1 MGRIWSISTFEI
13 ARVYQKPSSYIL
25 MFIMPLIFTFLFA
38 GVGGNNAATSFKI
51 ALVDQDKTAIS
62 QELVKKMGQEEWL
75 DIKLIELSEAE
86 KQLSNKSISGMITI
100 PSGFA
105 EKLFN
110 GEKPEVAFRHGPDLG
125 IAGSIRQMIDNAMA
139 QESIKVKAA
148 HLVNPNST
156 GSELTASYE
165 SMSAALG
172 TNLITVDAKNISKGS
187 SPDRSNNHSE
197 RLVGFVI
204 LFLMIT
210 LTIVT
215 GKILE
220 ARKIGVWYRLLSTPS
235 SRFNIMGGYML
246 SFLIIGWLQIAIL
259 MTASHF
265 IFGTVWGNLLA
276 QFCLVSALLLCAIG
290 LGLMVAGFVKT
301 AEQQMLMGIIIISP
315 TCMLGGVYWPIELVP
330 DFMQKIALFV
340 PQYWAMEGFKTVMT
354 HGGTLLDVLGSVG
367 ILLGFAAVFMAV
379 GISRVRYE

>member
-1 MGRIWSISTFEI
+1 MGRIWSICTFEI

-25 MFIMPLIFTFLFA
+25 MFVMPLIFTFLFA

-62 QELVKKMGQEEWL
+62 QELVKKMEQEEWL
-75 DIKLIELSEAE
+75 DIKLIELSKAE

-105 EKLFN
+105 EQFFN

-125 IAGSIRQMIDNAMA
+125 IAGSIRHMIDNAMA

-148 HLVNPNST
+148 HLVSPNST
-156 GSELTASYE
+156 GAELTASYQ

-172 TNLITVDAKNISKGS
+172 TDLITVDAKNISTS
-187 SPDRSNNHSE
+187 SSLNRSNNQSE

-259 MTASHF
+259 MIASHF

-276 QFCLVSALLLCAIG
+276 QFCLISALLLCAIG

-340 PQYWAMEGFKTVMT
+340 PQYWAMEGFKTVMA

>member
-25 MFIMPLIFTFLFA
+25 MFVMPLIFTFLFA

-75 DIKLIELSEAE
+75 DIKLMEQSEAE

-105 EKLFN
+105 GQLFN
-110 GEKPEVAFRHGPDLG
+110 GKKPEVAFRHGPDLS
-125 IAGSIRQMIDNAMA
+125 IAGSIRQIIDNAMA

-156 GSELTASYE
+156 GSELTASYQ

-172 TNLITVDAKNISKGS
+172 SNLITVDAKNISKGS
-187 SPDRSNNHSE
+187 SLDRSNNQSE

-235 SRFNIMGGYML
+235 SRFHIMGGYML

-354 HGGTLLDVLGSVG
+354 HGGTLLDVLGSIG